1 MQARMQRRLQ
11 QGSTL
16 VEYLVA
22 LVFGLVVVWQTADM
36 VMENLVEHQEEYVHS
51 MAQPTT

>member
-1 MQARMQRRLQ
+1 MGTQKFSRKQK
-11 QGSTL
+11 GTTI

-22 LVFGLVVVWQTADM
+22 LVFGLIVVWQTADM
-36 VMENLVEHQEEYVHS
+36 IMENLVEHQEEYVHS